1 MNPRARPITTV
12 IDPAIDPA
20 LHEVTLTRV
29 FDAARP
35 LVWAAWT
42 EPEHLA
48 GWWGPHGFDAPH
60 PAVDLRAG
68 GEANLDMRA
77 PDRSLLPNRGVIE
90 EVVPMEKLVV
100 VTRAFEGDDGEPQL
114 EVRSTVTFADEGEG
128 KTRLTLTATVLRATA
143 ALAGA
148 LAGANQGWS
157 ESLDKLGEHMALE
170 RWTKSAKAGADGTTF
185 VLPAGEPV
193 VVITRTFDAPRERVW
208 AAITEA
214 EQRAQWWGPA
224 RLTNDVVE
232 LDVRPGGKWR
242 IDQRAADGQVFSFSG
257 EFREVRAPTRLVNT
271 FCFADEPPMIETTTL
286 SERNGKTTLVM
297 VARGES
303 VAGRD
308 AAAEAGME
316 GGARESMN
324 RLAALLAR
332 D

>member
-1 MNPRARPITTV
+1 MNARAEPTAAS
-12 IDPAIDPA
+12 IDPIIDPA
-20 LHEVTLTRV
+20 LREVRLTRV
-29 FDAARP
+29 FDAPRD
-35 LVWAAWT
+35 LVWRAWT

-60 PAVDLRAG
+60 PAVDLAAG
-68 GEANLDMRA
+68 VMNLDMRA
-77 PDRSLLPNRGVIE
+77 PDRSLLPNRGVVE

-100 VTRAFEGDDGEPQL
+100 VTRAFEDEAGEPQL
-114 EVRSTVTFADEGEG
+114 EVRTTVTFADEGKD
-128 KTRLTLTATVLRATA
+128 KTRLTLTATALRATA

-148 LAGANQGWS
+148 LAGASQGWS

-170 RWTKSAKAGADGTTF
+170 QWTRSAKPGADGTTF

-193 VVITRTFDAPRERVW
+193 VAMTRTFDAPRERVW
-208 AAITEA
+208 AAITEP

-224 RLTNDVVE
+224 KYTNDVIE

-242 IDQRAADGQVFSFSG
+242 IDQRSADGKVYSFSG

-271 FCFADEPPMIETTTL
+271 FCFADEPPMVETITL
-286 SERNGKTTLVM
+286 AEHDGRTTLVT
-297 VARGES
+297 VARAES
-303 VAGRD
+303 VAARD
-308 AAAEAGME
+308 GMAGEGAE

-332 D
+332 V